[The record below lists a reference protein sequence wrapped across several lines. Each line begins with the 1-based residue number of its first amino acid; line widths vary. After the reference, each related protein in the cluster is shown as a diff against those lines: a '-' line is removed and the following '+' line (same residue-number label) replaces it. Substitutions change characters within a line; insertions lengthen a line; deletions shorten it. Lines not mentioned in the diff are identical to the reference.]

1 MKFSVDEQLKII
13 ARGAVEIIPEE
24 ELKKKLERSVKENRP
39 LKVKWG
45 ADPSAPDI
53 HLGHTVP
60 LRKLRQFQELGHE
73 VYFLIGDF
81 TAMIGD
87 PTGKS
92 ETRKQLTREEVLRNA
107 ETYKQQIFKILDP
120 AQTKIVFNSEWCS
133 EMKFADVLKLSSQY
147 SVARMLERDDFAKRY
162 KEGRSISIVE
172 FMYPLIQG
180 YDSVAL
186 HADIEVGGTEQ
197 KFNLLVGRDLQTAYG
212 QEPQVILTVPIIEGT
227 DGVQKMSKSLGNYI
241 GVTESPKDIFG
252 KVMSIPDNLI
262 AKYFELLTD
271 VTIEQIREFE
281 KRMKSG
287 ENPRDFKV
295 QLGQAIVGQLHSMKD
310 AEEVLLE
317 FERVFKEK
325 GLPDDMPEY
334 VIKGEMSIVDIVIA
348 AGLVPSKSE
357 MRRLIKQNAVSVDA
371 EKITEEI
378 NLAGGQE
385 RVVKV
390 GKRIFLKVK

>member
-92 ETRKQLTREEVLRNA
+92 ETRKQLTREEVLKNA

-120 AQTKIVFNSEWCS
+120 ARTKIVFNSEWCS
-133 EMKFADVLKLSSQY
+133 GMKFADVLKLSSQY

-241 GVTESPKDIFG
+241 GVTESPKDVFG

-334 VIKGEMSIVDIVIA
+334 AIKGEMNIVDIVIA
-348 AGLVPSKSE
+348 AGLMSSKSE
-357 MRRLIKQNAVSVDA
+357 MRRLIKQNAVSVDG

-378 NLAGGQE
+378 NLAGGRE
-385 RVVKV
+385 KVIKV